1 MGRQRADRAYRA
13 GHRLLRAQPQ
23 SGAHPGAIAD
33 SEPNLEIENGNI
45 IGAGHASSVGRFDDE
60 ELFYLESRG
69 ISENEARKLVVRGF
83 FGELV
88 EEIGIPA
95 ISEHLMNVIDKR
107 LARGE
112 SDAIAQVLEEK

>member
-1 MGRQRADRAYRA
+1 MSSTAIWY
-13 GHRLLRAQPQ
+13 LLRARSPIPNRIWK
-23 SGAHPGAIAD
+23 SKTATS
-33 SEPNLEIENGNI
+33 SEP
-45 IGAGHASSVGRFDDE
+45 E
-60 ELFYLESRG
+60 ELFYLQSRG
-69 ISENEARKLVVRGF
+69 IPETEARKLVVRGF

-112 SDAIAQVLEEK
+112 NDAIAQVLEEK

>member
-1 MGRQRADRAYRA
+1 MP
-13 GHRLLRAQPQ
+13 LP
-23 SGAHPGAIAD
+23 SGALTMRSCSI
-33 SEPNLEIENGNI
+33 SQ
-45 IGAGHASSVGRFDDE
+45 
-60 ELFYLESRG
+60 SRG
-69 ISENEARKLVVRGF
+69 IPETEARKLVVRGF

-112 SDAIAQVLEEK
+112 NDAIAQVLEEK

>member
-1 MGRQRADRAYRA
+1 M
-13 GHRLLRAQPQ
+13 
-23 SGAHPGAIAD
+23 
-33 SEPNLEIENGNI
+33 
-45 IGAGHASSVGRFDDE
+45 
-60 ELFYLESRG
+60 
-69 ISENEARKLVVRGF
+69 VRGF

-95 ISEHLMNVIDKR
+95 ISRAHLMNVIDKR

>member
-1 MGRQRADRAYRA
+1 MSFTTLVD
-13 GHRLLRAQPQ
+13 
-23 SGAHPGAIAD
+23 
-33 SEPNLEIENGNI
+33 
-45 IGAGHASSVGRFDDE
+45 
-60 ELFYLESRG
+60 
-69 ISENEARKLVVRGF
+69 ARKLVVRGF